1 MKKIMGLFFMFFVFF
16 VANMVLAEEKKPI
29 NVYDGLE
36 FGMTLEQVKTSI
48 KKSGNYMLRNVPGES
63 YYQYFNGRKRVVVS
77 VWFTNQKLS
86 QIRVKFEGGRV
97 TKMES
102 AKEVFNENKKEC
114 ISMWGVPT
122 RDEDN
127 LVVWDRDNNIGALR
141 LDPPENPYD
150 YPNLR
155 LVLSTVKDT
164 KEVQLAIQGN

>member
-1 MKKIMGLFFMFFVFF
+1 MKKIMGLFFVFF
-16 VANMVLAEEKKPI
+16 VANIVYAEEKKPI

-48 KKSGNYMLRNVPGES
+48 KESGNYILRNVPGES
-63 YYQYFNGRKRVVVS
+63 YNQYFNGRKRFAVS

-102 AKEVFNENKKEC
+102 AKELFNEKKKEC

-122 RDEDN
+122 RDEKN
-127 LVVWDRDNNIGALR
+127 LVVWDRDKNIGVLR
-141 LDPPENPYD
+141 LDPSENPYD
-150 YPNLR
+150 YPTLQ
-155 LVLSTVKDT
+155 LLLSTIKDT
-164 KEVQLAIQGN
+164 KEVQLAIQGS